1 MERNERRK
9 YRRFPVRERTFAVF
23 GSRVSELGQIMD
35 ISRAGVGIRYITHR
49 DRSSASSELE
59 IYLAD
64 RSFHVEKVPF
74 KTVWDVE
81 IANLF
86 PSTSITMRQ
95 RGVQFGELTQGQI
108 DRLGYFI
115 CNHTRVVEMTRSG
128 GDRRKVYDL
137 DYFFIGGTERRSGKK
152 RRYNDQLHSMETY

>member
-1 MERNERRK
+1 MERTERRK
-9 YRRFPVRERTFAVF
+9 YRRFGIRERAFAVF
-23 GSRVSELGQIMD
+23 GSRISEVGQITD
-35 ISRAGVGIRYITHR
+35 ISRGGVGIRYITHR

-86 PSTSITMRQ
+86 PSTSITMRR
-95 RGVQFGELTQGQI
+95 RGVQFRELTQDQI
-108 DRLGYFI
+108 ARLGYFI
-115 CNHTRVVEMTRSG
+115 WNHTRVVEMGRSG

-137 DYFFIGGTERRSGKK
+137 DYFFTGGIERRSGKK
-152 RRYNDQLHSMETY
+152 RRYNDQLYSIETY